1 MMADLANNFYEF
13 FLHRYIKENDQL
25 EFEIMSLG
33 TSLIKF
39 HVCCICF

>member
-25 EFEIMSLG
+25 EFEIMSLD
-33 TSLIKF
+33 
-39 HVCCICF
+39 CIWLK